1 MWRQALATDE
11 GVGLP
16 KLRGRWCTTGPGR
29 RRGGDLEEL
38 SLCNV
43 GRALEFGNVLD
54 ASRRGFTLPHVV
66 WRGRDSACGGEGTTD
81 GDDERLRQG

>member
-54 ASRRGFTLPHVV
+54 AKPQGIHSPPRGLARSGFGL
-66 WRGRDSACGGEGTTD
+66 WRG
-81 GDDERLRQG
+81 GDHGW